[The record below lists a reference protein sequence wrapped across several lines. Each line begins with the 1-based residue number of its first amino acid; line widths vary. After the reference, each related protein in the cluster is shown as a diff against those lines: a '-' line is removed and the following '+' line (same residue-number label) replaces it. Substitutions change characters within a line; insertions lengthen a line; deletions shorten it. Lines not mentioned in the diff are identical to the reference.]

1 MNRVALSKLSIA
13 LTLVAV
19 VSFSVPAQAGS
30 WSEEGA
36 GRAAGGWFAVTD
48 GWLAKL
54 VDMLETVYDK
64 SAAVLISDGSPDQDE
79 AGGAAEAAPQG

>member
-30 WSEEGA
+30 WSEENA

-54 VDMLETVYDK
+54 VDMLETVFDK
-64 SAAVLISDGSPDQDE
+64 TGAVLIADGSPGDE
-79 AGGAAEAAPQG
+79 TPSGGEQSPEG